1 MKKLESIFEVF
12 VVALFSLA
20 ISVLGIGSFVKY
32 QGNIGDIIFSV
43 IFSAVAIALWIVT
56 FTIMVDCFKSFKTSD
71 K

>member
-32 QGNIGDIIFSV
+32 QGNIGDILCSCNSF
-43 IFSAVAIALWIVT
+43 
-56 FTIMVDCFKSFKTSD
+56 MDCDFYYYG
-71 K
+71 